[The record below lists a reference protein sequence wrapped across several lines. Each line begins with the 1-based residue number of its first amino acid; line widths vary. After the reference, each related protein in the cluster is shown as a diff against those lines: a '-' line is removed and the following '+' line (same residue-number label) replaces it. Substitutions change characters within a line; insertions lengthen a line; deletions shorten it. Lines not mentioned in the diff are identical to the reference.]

1 MKRFILTFLVTM
13 LCVTAFAQSTEA
25 RIREEYAAA
34 KEYVKTLS
42 ERKYAAQNRYQTTIE
57 QRLSSSGQHKETVTM
72 YFYENEGD
80 YGEVINRTIMYALVN
95 FNLGSKKYTEEYLYD
110 HNGKIQYIFATT
122 EDDDAIEFFE
132 FRFYINEDKIVKITA
147 KSRMAG
153 ETEFKD
159 KYSGEV
165 VPNEYESYYKKYS
178 TRATAIATMFNS
190 IEAATIK

>member
-1 MKRFILTFLVTM
+1 MKKIVLIFCMAMF
-13 LCVTAFAQSTEA
+13 CATAFAQSAVTK
-25 RIREEYAAA
+25 IREEYAAA

-57 QRLSSSGQHKETVTM
+57 QRLSSSGLHKETVTM

-132 FRFYINEDKIVKITA
+132 FRFYINEDKIVKITV
-147 KSRMAG
+147 KSRMTG